1 MKKLLPIIVSSVF
14 LFTLF
19 VTPPATFAQAAPQQ
33 LQTTG
38 PTPTDSRWVI
48 DPEVTFIGKNARRSG
63 DLLDWT
69 LQNYNWVCVKQI
81 ANGQCDNSN
90 NPIAKYWSLIVLYIV
105 VPMLFLVILITA
117 SVIIITR
124 GKSLTIM
131 RFIPRFIAVVLLIV
145 FSYSLLQFFYQFTD
159 LIQGFFLR
167 SNINQACPPNCI
179 SDKDLLYV
187 GWDYTN
193 FVGLRL
199 LGDKYAESAFIS
211 LLLTKLTALTYFVM
225 VFLLLVRK
233 IILWFFIIVSP
244 IFPILLLYYPV
255 RNTGKIW
262 IGEFFRWL
270 LYAPLF
276 AIFLNGLVYLW
287 RNQIPLVFANPNI
300 GNANAIEYPTAVNI
314 LLGGPRQVVSPTN
327 SVNLVET
334 FALYVVSLI
343 MLWIVILLPW
353 ILLQIFLDYAQNF
366 APGDTA
372 VMKTLVNMAG
382 RGGGGG
388 SSPPSDKGGAAISL
402 PFAKKFSIPIDLKP
416 GPIGSAKEI
425 NVQGATLRAT
435 FTQPITLPG
444 ATVNAQVLSSANI
457 KLPSMRDIARFDVAM
472 TSRDT
477 SKQQEVSKF
486 SEQLVRIANP
496 VVVTNTIER
505 SQIEKVRE
513 TIMQNSARGN
523 QVASSIMNAANSVS
537 RSNVQASTNE
547 IKNVLS
553 QIANPASTSSL
564 SNSST
569 VVNRDKLA
577 KLHDTL
583 QKQSKESTNQLA
595 SSLLSVN
602 QKSSNSEVE
611 KIRDQLKIAA
621 SQGDKTASSVI
632 STINNAS
639 QQSQASTQT
648 RSILKQIANPA
659 SVTNTAEREK
669 FTQLHN
675 ALEKESK
682 EKNNSLASSILKVS
696 DSTSVTELSKISE
709 QLKQSKENTV
719 VQSVNNVMQ
728 QNQSTTH
735 VKSVL
740 QEVANP
746 NAATTN
752 VINKDKVN
760 KMHETLQKASTQGNQ
775 LASSILKVNEKTSTQ
790 EIEALQQKI
799 QEAKLKG
806 EPLAAELSAI
816 SAQSAQTTLP
826 SVNRVQT
833 VKKEDYQAVKDMW
846 KQNYQNLEVP
856 QGMAG
861 TRADWVKD
869 DISSIDETI
878 GLLSSQDEDKVQQG
892 MDQVSNLLPFLLVGG
907 FSQTE
912 IIEYLKAKQE
922 AAKDVSKML
931 VTEEEDKVSVSTK
944 STQTAQTM
952 AATMTEENT
961 SSSSQ
966 TSSQSSSNDDEEN
979 ESPLTTM
986 NVTTNTNITNYTQ
999 PEISNEIL
1007 NMVNVKIPKL
1017 RDIAQYETH
1026 ALRKDTT
1033 KTAEIDNM
1041 KSVLGNIADPAK
1053 ISDTAER
1060 EKFEKVRE
1068 TLLSEQQKG
1077 NPTANLLLNAAQG
1090 SQGKSSERAKSVL
1103 SQIADPSLAKVETD
1117 KKRFTQLHES
1127 LKKASQEG
1135 NQLATAILATKQS
1148 TSAEEIDSLKSKIQD
1163 AKGKGDVVTSSVLP
1177 DLSDLPSSNQLQP
1190 AAQQDYDEVKKMWEE
1205 NYRTLPVP
1213 AEYGSDRVSWIT
1225 ADKKYVDET
1234 IALLKDSD
1242 TDKQSEGQ
1250 KRVADIMPMLLLG
1263 GFSTEEVVRYL
1274 GAKSE
1279 AGTNVIVELQ
1289 KDEEGKVTVAATKD
1303 NKQEENALKVEE
1315 KTDDSNS

>member
-1 MKKLLPIIVSSVF
+1 M
-14 LFTLF
+14 
-19 VTPPATFAQAAPQQ
+19 
-33 LQTTG
+33 G
-38 PTPTDSRWVI
+38 E
-48 DPEVTFIGKNARRSG
+48 DP
-63 DLLDWT
+63 
-69 LQNYNWVCVKQI
+69 
-81 ANGQCDNSN
+81 
-90 NPIAKYWSLIVLYIV
+90 
-105 VPMLFLVILITA
+105 
-117 SVIIITR
+117 
-124 GKSLTIM
+124 
-131 RFIPRFIAVVLLIV
+131 
-145 FSYSLLQFFYQFTD
+145 
-159 LIQGFFLR
+159 
-167 SNINQACPPNCI
+167 
-179 SDKDLLYV
+179 
-187 GWDYTN
+187 
-193 FVGLRL
+193 
-199 LGDKYAESAFIS
+199 
-211 LLLTKLTALTYFVM
+211 
-225 VFLLLVRK
+225 
-233 IILWFFIIVSP
+233 SP
-244 IFPILLLYYPV
+244 
-255 RNTGKIW
+255 
-262 IGEFFRWL
+262 
-270 LYAPLF
+270 
-276 AIFLNGLVYLW
+276 
-287 RNQIPLVFANPNI
+287 
-300 GNANAIEYPTAVNI
+300 
-314 LLGGPRQVVSPTN
+314 SP
-327 SVNLVET
+327 
-334 FALYVVSLI
+334 
-343 MLWIVILLPW
+343 
-353 ILLQIFLDYAQNF
+353 
-366 APGDTA
+366 
-372 VMKTLVNMAG
+372 
-382 RGGGGG
+382 
-388 SSPPSDKGGAAISL
+388 DKGGAAISL
-402 PFAKKFSIPIDLKP
+402 PFAKKFSVPIDLKP
-416 GPIGSAKEI
+416 GPTGAAKELNI
-425 NVQGATLRAT
+425 QASTLRAS
-435 FTQPITLPG
+435 FSQPITLPG

-457 KLPSMRDIARFDVAM
+457 KVPSMRDIARFDAAY
-472 TSRDT
+472 TSRDV
-477 SKQQEVSKF
+477 SRQQEVSKF

-513 TIMQNSARGN
+513 TIMQNSSRGN
-523 QVASSIMNAANSVS
+523 HVASSIMNAANSVS
-537 RSNVQASTNE
+537 RSNVQASTSD

-553 QIANPASTSSL
+553 QIANPASTSSS
-564 SNSST
+564 SNTST

-583 QKQSKESTNQLA
+583 QKQSKESNNQLA

-632 STINNAS
+632 STINTAS

-659 SVTNTAEREK
+659 SITNTAEREK

-709 QLKQSKENTV
+709 QLKQSKENSTI
-719 VQSVNNVMQ
+719 QSVNNVVQ

-746 NAATTN
+746 NAATAN

-775 LASSILKVNEKTSTQ
+775 LAASILKVNEKTSSK

-799 QEAKLKG
+799 QDAKLKG
-806 EPLAAELSAI
+806 EPLATELSAI
-816 SAQSAQTTLP
+816 SAQSAQATLP

-869 DISSIDETI
+869 DISNIDETL

-912 IIEYLKAKQE
+912 IIDYLKAKHD
-922 AAKDVSKML
+922 AAKEVSKVL
-931 VTEEEDKVSVSTK
+931 ATEEDDKVSVLSTR
-944 STQTAQTM
+944 SAQNTQTM
-952 AATMTEENT
+952 AATMTEDNT
-961 SSSSQ
+961 SSVSESS
-966 TSSQSSSNDDEEN
+966 SSVSESSSNDDEESD
-979 ESPLTTM
+979 SPLTTV
-986 NVTTNTNITNYTQ
+986 NVATNTNITNYTQ
-999 PEISNEIL
+999 PQISNEIL

-1041 KSVLGNIADPAK
+1041 KSVLSNIADPAK
-1053 ISDTAER
+1053 ISDTAVR

-1068 TLLSEQQKG
+1068 TLLAEQQKG
-1077 NPTANLLLNAAQG
+1077 NPTASLLLNASQG
-1090 SQGKSSERAKSVL
+1090 SQGKSSERAKSIL

-1148 TSAEEIDSLKSKIQD
+1148 TSAQEIDSLKSKIQD
-1163 AKGKGDVVTSSVLP
+1163 AKSNGDVTAASVLP
-1177 DLSDLPSSNQLQP
+1177 DLSDLPSSNPLQP

-1234 IALLKDSD
+1234 ITLLKDSD

-1250 KRVADIMPMLLLG
+1250 KHVSDIMPMLLLG
-1263 GFSTEEVVRYL
+1263 GFSTEEVVGYL
-1274 GAKSE
+1274 VAKSE
-1279 AGTNVIVELQ
+1279 AGNNVIAELQ
-1289 KDEEGKVTVAATKD
+1289 KD
-1303 NKQEENALKVEE
+1303 
-1315 KTDDSNS
+1315 